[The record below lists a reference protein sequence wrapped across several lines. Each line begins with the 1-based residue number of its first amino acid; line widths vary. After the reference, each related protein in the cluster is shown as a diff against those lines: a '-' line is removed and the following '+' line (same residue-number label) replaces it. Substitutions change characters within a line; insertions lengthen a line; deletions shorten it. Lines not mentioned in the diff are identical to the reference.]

1 MANQRREPKSPEPP
15 RRSQDSLREN
25 VFALT
30 SEMEE
35 PLRHALQMVRVLGL
49 INGQEAE
56 EDREAIGFVAHEA
69 AHKLAAVSDGLRA
82 LFAVCE
88 PS

>member
-1 MANQRREPKSPEPP
+1 MANQRRDRKLPEP
-15 RRSQDSLREN
+15 RRSRDALREN

-49 INGQEAE
+49 INPHEE
-56 EDREAIGFVAHEA
+56 EDREAIGYVAHEA

-82 LFAVCE
+82 LFAACE

>member
-1 MANQRREPKSPEPP
+1 MANQRRERRLPEP
-15 RRSQDSLREN
+15 RRSRDALREN

-30 SEMEE
+30 NEMEE

-49 INGQEAE
+49 INPHEE
-56 EDREAIGFVAHEA
+56 EDREAIGFVAHVA
-69 AHKLAAVSDGLRA
+69 AHKLATVSDRLRA
-82 LFAVCE
+82 LFAACE